1 MSSAQS
7 ASAMFRGCASLNDAS
22 NMAGWHFNN
31 KTSFNFMFDGCASLQ
46 NFAGFNKNYTIKA
59 YDTYNMFSKCSAL
72 TYVDIS
78 NFNLTSTTARFM
90 FSACNKLQT
99 ILYASDVS
107 TKLEDS
113 TDMFQ
118 DCTALPHFDENNVDA
133 KYAYPNNG
141 LDGYF
146 TDPHPTIKLNS
157 FAGGHYEKVGGGEI
171 TEIDGDWNVSNV
183 QVRIVLNDSATEIM
197 SVNDNAGNNY
207 NLVDNCFTVDFSA
220 RYSISVTTTYGYT
233 AKAVYTSE
241 DSTLTFYYDNITH
254 PGTPIPVPESTTESK
269 SPFEQAKNVK
279 TVIFNESFSNFKKI
293 TNLRN

>member
-1 MSSAQS
+1 MFMNCKALKDVSNITGWYF
-7 ASAMFRGCASLNDAS
+7 ASREKFSCPLMFCQCISLE
-22 NMAGWHFNN
+22 
-31 KTSFNFMFDGCASLQ
+31 
-46 NFAGFNKNYTIKA
+46 NFAGFNKNHTVSVSYA
-59 YDTYNMFSKCSAL
+59 YNMFAGCSML
-72 TYVDIS
+72 TSVDIL
-78 NFNLTSTTARFM
+78 NFNLTSAVSYEM
-90 FSACNKLQT
+90 FSGCNNLHNIFYKDD
-99 ILYASDVS
+99 ASKS
-107 TKLEDS
+107 IGQS
-113 TDMFQ
+113 NDMFK
-118 DCTALPHFDENNVDA
+118 DCIALPHFKDNVVNA
-133 KYAYPNNG
+133 TYAYPNNG

-146 TDPHPTIKLNS
+146 TDPHPTITLNS

-207 NLVDNCFTVDFSA
+207 KLVDNCFTVDFSA

-254 PGTPIPVPESTTESK
+254 TGTPIPVPESTTESR